1 MLISYLTKSR
11 SNLDELVQRFL
22 QRVAQSCIAIELI
35 SHPFQ

>member
-1 MLISYLTKSR
+1 MLISYLTW